1 MGLRPGGSGPA
12 QAGRANVGAV
22 TYGMLK
28 AVLKPLLRFFY
39 RIRVE
44 GIEHL
49 PATGGVILASNHV
62 SFSDSV
68 FLPLVV
74 DRRVTFVA
82 KAEYFDD
89 PKTAWIFRA
98 LGQIPIKRSGGS
110 ASQGALDA
118 ASDVLQA
125 GGLFGIYPEGTRSPD
140 GRLYRGRTGVAR
152 LALSNHVPVVAVAMV
167 GTREAQ
173 PIGQV
178 RPNPF
183 RPVTVRFSR
192 PLDFRRHEVR
202 SEDPTALRQITDEIM
217 FELQSLSGQAYV
229 NHYAKRNDPEAVP
242 PVESTPILTTPIRP
256 IVVPSDGERHGAGAA
271 DERAA
276 AVG

>member
-1 MGLRPGGSGPA
+1 M
-12 QAGRANVGAV
+12 
-22 TYGMLK
+22 TYWVLK
-28 AVLKPLLRFFY
+28 AILTPLLRFFY
-39 RIRVE
+39 RVRVE

-49 PATGGVILASNHV
+49 PEVGGVILASNHV

-192 PLDFRRHEVR
+192 PLDFRRYEAR
-202 SEDPTALRQITDEIM
+202 AEDPTVLRRITDEIM
-217 FELQSLSGQAYV
+217 FELQSLSGQEYV
-229 NHYAKRNDPEAVP
+229 EQYAKRNDPDAVP

-256 IVVPSDGERHGAGAA
+256 LAVPPDGAQQLTGAA
-271 DERAA
+271 AERAA